1 MGTRGRGSH
10 IGIME
15 KKMETTI
22 VYWNYIGITEKKME
36 TTIVT
41 WNHMGIM
48 EKESG
53 NYYSILGLY
62 RDNGQE
68 NGN

>member
-1 MGTRGRGSH
+1 
-10 IGIME
+10 
-15 KKMETTI
+15 METTI

-41 WNHMGIM
+41 WNHMGTM

-53 NYYSILGLY
+53 NYCSILGLY

-68 NGN
+68 NGNEYSMSRLQISLL